1 MLNVYKIAHRSK
13 IYGPGD
19 RDVIWFKG
27 CTLHCKNCINPEL
40 WSTEG
45 SEQVDV
51 DFIVSQLESNEVT
64 FLGGEPLQQVD
75 ILPLIK
81 KLKKK
86 RMGII
91 LFTGYEKRELE
102 GDKKKAADMCDV
114 VIYGRYI
121 DSLKDD
127 SLYLRGS
134 LNQEIVFNTRRYKP
148 DDFIKPNSYELKM
161 DDKLELHGRNKE
173 LINELLELNR

>member
-40 WSTEG
+40 WSAEG

-91 LFTGYEKRELE
+91 LFTGYEKRELD

-121 DSLKDD
+121 DKLKDD

-134 LNQEIVFNTRRYKP
+134 LNQEIVFNTIRYKP
-148 DDFIKPNSYELKM
+148 DDFIKSNSYELKM

>member
-51 DFIVSQLESNEVT
+51 DFIVSQLESNEIT

-81 KLKKK
+81 KLKKE

-91 LFTGYEKRELE
+91 LFTGYEKRELD

-121 DSLKDD
+121 DKLKDD

-134 LNQEIVFNTRRYKP
+134 LNQEIVFNTIRYKP

-161 DDKLELHGRNKE
+161 DDKIELHGRNKE

>member
-40 WSTEG
+40 WSAEG

-51 DFIVSQLESNEVT
+51 DFIVSQLESNEIT

-75 ILPLIK
+75 IFPLIK

-114 VIYGRYI
+114 VIFVSYI